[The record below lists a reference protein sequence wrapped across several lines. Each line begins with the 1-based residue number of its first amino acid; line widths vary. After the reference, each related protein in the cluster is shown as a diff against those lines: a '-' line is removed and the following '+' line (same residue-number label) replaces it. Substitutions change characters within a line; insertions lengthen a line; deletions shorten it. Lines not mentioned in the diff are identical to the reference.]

1 MEKKLEFSAD
11 YFKTEVR
18 DGFEVPSM
26 MKRAWAAQM
35 EVLHVVADVCNKNEI
50 RYFADFGT
58 LLGAVRHKGM
68 IPWDDDIDIC
78 VVREEYNRLIEIL
91 PYQLPYGFVV
101 AGMYADSERLQEAA
115 FVPHLRVIA
124 DETLWNFNDY
134 MRYFHGFPYQRVGID
149 IFPIDYI
156 SRDDGFV
163 DIQKNIVRLG
173 IILLRDWDELIEQ
186 KMLDAY
192 LEEFSKLCNVNFDKQ
207 TNIKNYI
214 WRVIDK
220 ISSICDRN
228 ESDYCTNFAIW
239 LKNERCWFPKECYN
253 TFIRIPFENFSVNAP
268 KMYDEVLKAEF
279 GENYMTPIMGG
290 AGHDYP
296 FYGHMEPELLKQIRN
311 VGFKGSVDEFCEEVA
326 SGRLRV

>member
-11 YFKTEVR
+11 YFKTEMR

-50 RYFADFGT
+50 RYFADAGT

-78 VVREEYNRLIEIL
+78 VVREEYNRLIQVL
-91 PYQLPYGFVV
+91 PKALPHGFVV
-101 AGMYADSERLQEAA
+101 AGMYADSERLQKAA

-149 IFPIDYI
+149 IFPMDYI
-156 SRDDGFV
+156 SRDIGITNV
-163 DIQKNIVRLG
+163 QKQIIRLG
-173 IILLRDWDELIEQ
+173 IETLRDWNKLEENG
-186 KMLDAY
+186 MLDEY
-192 LEEFSKLCNVNFDKQ
+192 VNGFQKLCNVSFD
-207 TNIKNYI
+207 NVNNVKNYMWKI
-214 WRVIDK
+214 IDK
-220 ISSICDRN
+220 ISSISYR
-228 ESDYCTNFAIW
+228 EEADYITNIFYW
-239 LKNERCWFPKECYN
+239 LDNDNYKMKKECYDY
-253 TFIRIPFENFSVNAP
+253 TIELPFENMNIVAP
-268 KMYDEVLKAEF
+268 EMYDEVLRAEY
-279 GENYMTPIMGG
+279 GDYMVPVKG
-290 AGHDYP
+290 AADHDYP
-296 FYGHMEPELLKQIRN
+296 FYGHMESELIKQIRN
-311 VGFKGSVDEFCEEVA
+311 VGFKGSVDEFCEAVA

>member
-11 YFKTEVR
+11 YFKTEMR

-50 RYFADFGT
+50 RYFADAGT

-78 VVREEYNRLIEIL
+78 VVRQEYNRLIQVL
-91 PYQLPYGFVV
+91 PKALPHGFVI
-101 AGMYADSERLQEAA
+101 AGMYADSERLQKAA

-149 IFPIDYI
+149 IFPMDYI
-156 SRDDGFV
+156 SRDIGITNV
-163 DIQKNIVRLG
+163 QKQIIRLG
-173 IILLRDWDELIEQ
+173 IETLRDWNKLEENG
-186 KMLDAY
+186 MLDEY
-192 LEEFSKLCNVNFDKQ
+192 VNGFQKLCNVSFD
-207 TNIKNYI
+207 NVNNVKNYMWKI
-214 WRVIDK
+214 IDK
-220 ISSICDRN
+220 ISSISYR
-228 ESDYCTNFAIW
+228 EEADYITNIFYW
-239 LKNERCWFPKECYN
+239 LDNDNYKMKKECYDY
-253 TFIRIPFENFSVNAP
+253 TIELPFENMNIVAP
-268 KMYDEVLKAEF
+268 EMYDEVLRAEY
-279 GENYMTPIMGG
+279 GDYMVPVKG
-290 AGHDYP
+290 AADHDYP
-296 FYGHMEPELLKQIRN
+296 FYGHMESELIKQIRN
-311 VGFKGSVDEFCEEVA
+311 VGFKGSVDEFCEAVA